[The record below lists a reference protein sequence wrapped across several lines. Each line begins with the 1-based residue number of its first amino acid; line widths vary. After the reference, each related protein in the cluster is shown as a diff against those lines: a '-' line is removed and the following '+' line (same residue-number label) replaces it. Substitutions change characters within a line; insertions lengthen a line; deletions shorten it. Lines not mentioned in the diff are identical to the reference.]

1 MKGLK
6 NMKRI
11 LPIVMQ
17 ACMAVC
23 CLTACIA
30 ENDMPGGTGLTDGNR
45 ILVDLSS
52 GSLPLTRAT
61 SLEATGVEIAL
72 DHVDVLI
79 FDTDEKMVRHERVQ
93 AGSTAKESILKLSA
107 RREEFAPGTEY
118 WVYLV
123 ANSTKA
129 ETEFENL
136 ADLNALKAL
145 TETTRNIHVTGLPGT
160 DVSNAPQTFLM
171 DGIAY
176 PASEQS
182 EPQTAAPVVLNDASQ
197 EDTELKVT
205 LRRAA
210 AKMVVVIN
218 KGTNVEF
225 DDSDQASG
233 AGYYLMNMPYT
244 TSLIAGVDAE
254 AALRTPAKNSAS
266 YFSWAP
272 DVITVTA
279 YAYAHQWADGSLL
292 ETQTRLVVNIPLT
305 YREDPS
311 DPNDAGTF
319 YENSFYQIPVS
330 EQKVL
335 ERNHC
340 YTVTVTVNT
349 VGGSDPSQPVE
360 LNDISYSVEPWEE
373 RTINIGGEDDR
384 PAYLTLNEYEF
395 EMRNISEDHT
405 TLQFVSSSEVAVEI
419 TGVYYYD
426 KFGQKQNLSPQQQAD
441 VHISAEPDPGLTGKI
456 DIKSDVP
463 TNNTIRYIELKVT
476 NSDDATPHTVTIAQ
490 YPLEYI
496 TNTQSWYSYRDD
508 FKNNNVNPTT
518 YEYAGDRITKVI
530 LDTDESVHSVE
541 NWNYEYEYVAGTEN
555 KLTFFRS
562 RVAEPDE
569 QDSGHSNI
577 YPYHYTSNGNTP
589 QKGTASSTT
598 NARIYHINI
607 KASSSEYTL
616 GVPRQ
621 IPDENYPEYMVTDSG
636 SDNAK
641 LVSPSFMIASDLG
654 GLYVGDYF
662 LLADDE
668 KSFRIAREHC
678 ARYVEVYKKDN
689 GEKVVYDDWRL
700 PTEAE
705 LNIIIGFQGKEN
717 ESADAIDYLLNAP
730 YYFTAS
736 GRVNNPNFSLQ
747 NNRTG
752 IRCIRDAY
760 DDKTTNN

>member
-1 MKGLK
+1 
-6 NMKRI
+6 MKRI

-30 ENDMPGGTGLTDGNR
+30 ENDMPGDTGLTDGNR

-61 SLEATGVEIAL
+61 SLEATGAEIAL

-79 FDTDEKMVRHERVQ
+79 FDTNQQKVRHERVQ

-107 RREEFAPGTEY
+107 RREDFTPGAKY

-123 ANSTKA
+123 ANSTLA

-145 TETTRNIHVTGLPGT
+145 TETTRNIHVTGLTGT
-160 DVSNAPQTFLM
+160 GANAPQTFLM

-176 PASEQS
+176 PASERA
-182 EPQTAAPVVLNDASQ
+182 EPQTAEPVVLNDADSQ

-218 KGTNVEF
+218 KGTNVTF
-225 DDSDQASG
+225 DNSEQASG

-266 YFSWAP
+266 YFNWTP

-305 YREDPS
+305 YRENPS
-311 DPNDAGTF
+311 DPDDEGTF

-340 YTVTVTVNT
+340 YTVTVSVNT
-349 VGGSDPSQPVE
+349 VGGSDPSEPVE
-360 LNDISYSVEPWEE
+360 LNDISYSVEEWIDQ
-373 RTINIGGEDDR
+373 TINIGGEDDR
-384 PAYLTLNEYEF
+384 PAYLTLNEYEM
-395 EMRNISEDHT
+395 EMHNMEDDNT
-405 TLQFVSSSEVAVEI
+405 TLHFVSSSEVTAEI
-419 TGVYYYD
+419 TKVYYID
-426 KFGQKQNLSPQQQAD
+426 KFGQEQELEN
-441 VHISAEPDPGLTGKI
+441 ISGDEWGVNTGSDRNPNWTNRCTIRITPDEGINGKI
-456 DIKSDVP
+456 DVFGDVP
-463 TNNTIRYIELKVT
+463 ENNAVRYIEFTVT
-476 NSDDATPHTVTIAQ
+476 NETGQSQSVTVAQ

-496 TNTQSWYSYRDD
+496 TNIQGWYSYRDD
-508 FKNNNVNPTT
+508 FGGTT
-518 YEYAGDRITKVI
+518 FENKGDRT
-530 LDTDESVHSVE
+530 
-541 NWNYEYEYVAGTEN
+541 TEN
-555 KLTFFRS
+555 NYFKS
-562 RVAEPDE
+562 KVAEE
-569 QDSGHSNI
+569 ITSGNNRGKSNI
-577 YPYHYTSNGNTP
+577 YKYTWRSNSQTVTAHGEEIYTGNSA
-589 QKGTASSTT
+589 G
-598 NARIYHINI
+598 NARMYHVVISATS
-607 KASSSEYTL
+607 KEYTL
-616 GVPRQ
+616 GIPRLDAQ
-621 IPDENYPEYMVTDSG
+621 GYTESSAAN
-636 SDNAK
+636 NK
-641 LVSPSFMIASDLG
+641 LVSPSFMLASQLG
-654 GLYVGDYF
+654 ALTGTFSQIGP
-662 LLADDE
+662 
-668 KSFRIAREHC
+668 ARTHC
-678 ARYVEVYKKDN
+678 QQYVEVYKDKDGN
-689 GEKVVYDDWRL
+689 KVILDDWRL
-700 PTEAE
+700 PTRAE
-705 LNIIIGFQGKEN
+705 LEIIIKYQYSSDAMDEVIRRRGYWCADGEQVTNSQGQ
-717 ESADAIDYLLNAP
+717 SGTGYL
-730 YYFTAS
+730 
-736 GRVNNPNFSLQ
+736 
-747 NNRTG
+747 
-752 IRCIRDAY
+752 RCIRDAY

>member
-107 RREEFAPGTEY
+107 RREDFTPDAKY

-123 ANSTKA
+123 ANSTLA

-176 PASEQS
+176 PASAQT
-182 EPQTAAPVVLNDASQ
+182 EPQTAAPVVLNDALQ

-218 KGTNVEF
+218 KGTNVTF
-225 DDSDQASG
+225 DNSEQASG

-266 YFSWAP
+266 YFNWTP

-305 YREDPS
+305 YYEDPN
-311 DPNDAGTF
+311 DPDDAGTF

-349 VGGSDPSQPVE
+349 VGGSDPSEPVE
-360 LNDISYSVEPWEE
+360 LNNISYSVEPWAD
-373 RTINIGGEDDR
+373 RNINIGGEDDR
-384 PAYLTLNEYEF
+384 PAYLTLNEYEM
-395 EMRNISEDHT
+395 EMHNMEDDNT
-405 TLQFVSSSEVAVEI
+405 TLHFVSSSEVTAEI
-419 TGVYYYD
+419 TKVYYID
-426 KFGQKQNLSPQQQAD
+426 KFGQEQELELNPENNMWGVKTTSGGFRPTTTWSNECTLR
-441 VHISAEPDPGLTGKI
+441 ITPDDNITGKI
-456 DIKSDVP
+456 DVFGTVP
-463 TNNTIRYIELKVT
+463 ENNAVRYIEFTVT
-476 NSDDATPHTVTIAQ
+476 NKDGVDREVTVAQ

-496 TNTQSWYSYRDD
+496 TNVVGWYSTRSD
-508 FKNNNVNPTT
+508 FGGTSYENRGTNGYISASSYNTRIGEWEYSTRRSGFFSAKYATEPGNNGSSTLYYYNWGNNGTNNRVQNGDNV
-518 YEYAGDRITKVI
+518 G
-530 LDTDESVHSVE
+530 L
-541 NWNYEYEYVAGTEN
+541 
-555 KLTFFRS
+555 
-562 RVAEPDE
+562 
-569 QDSGHSNI
+569 SNARM
-577 YPYHYTSNGNTP
+577 YHV
-589 QKGTASSTT
+589 QITASSGT
-598 NARIYHINI
+598 
-607 KASSSEYTL
+607 YTL
-616 GVPRQ
+616 GKPR
-621 IPDENYPEYMVTDSG
+621 ITTEGITDPG

-641 LVSPSFMIASDLG
+641 LVSPSFMIASQLG
-654 GLYVGDYF
+654 AVSQNYLDSDY
-662 LLADDE
+662 DDGI
-668 KSFRIAREHC
+668 SMAASHC
-678 ARYVEVYKKDN
+678 KEYVEVARD
-689 GEKVVYDDWRL
+689 GTVYDDWRL
-700 PTEAE
+700 PTKAE
-705 LNIIIGFQGKEN
+705 IEIIAKFQRVEG
-717 ESADAIDYLLNAP
+717 SAVDVVLTGRT
-730 YYFTAS
+730 YYSAS
-736 GRVNNPNFSLQ
+736 EIVNLGQGSGGP
-747 NNRTG
+747 G

>member
-1 MKGLK
+1 
-6 NMKRI
+6 MKRI

-93 AGSTAKESILKLSA
+93 AGSTAQESILKLSA

-182 EPQTAAPVVLNDASQ
+182 EPQTAAPVVLNDADSQ

-218 KGTNVEF
+218 KGDNVTF
-225 DDSDQASG
+225 DNSEQASG

-244 TSLIAGVDAE
+244 TSLIAGVDGE
-254 AALRTPAKNSAS
+254 AALRTPDKNSAS
-266 YFSWAP
+266 YFNWTP
-272 DVITVTA
+272 GIITVTA

-305 YREDPS
+305 YYTDPDDTS
-311 DPNDAGTF
+311 TGEFHA
-319 YENSFYQIPVS
+319 NSFYQIPVS

-349 VGGSDPSQPVE
+349 VGGSDPSQPVN
-360 LNDISYSVEPWEE
+360 LNDIDYSVEDWVD
-373 RTINIGGEDDR
+373 RNINIGGESDR

-395 EMRNISEDHT
+395 EMHNMDDDNT
-405 TLQFVSSSEVAVEI
+405 TLHFVSSSEVTATI
-419 TGVYYYD
+419 DRVYYID
-426 KFGQKQNLSPQQQAD
+426 KFGVEQELEE
-441 VHISAEPDPGLTGKI
+441 ISGDEWGVNTGTTDRPNWSNRCTLRITPDENITGKI
-456 DIKSDVP
+456 DVFGDIP
-463 TNNTIRYIELKVT
+463 ENNAVRYIEFTVMNKDGVKRPVT
-476 NSDDATPHTVTIAQ
+476 VAQ

-496 TNTQSWYSYRDD
+496 THVVGWYSYRSD
-508 FKNNNVNPTT
+508 FGGTNYENRGTNRYVSAASYNANTGHWTYSTNANSGHIFRSKYATKNNYNNGYTLRFYTWNTYANNPTS
-518 YEYAGDRITKVI
+518 GDPSSG
-530 LDTDESVHSVE
+530 LD
-541 NWNYEYEYVAGTEN
+541 NA
-555 KLTFFRS
+555 RM
-562 RVAEPDE
+562 
-569 QDSGHSNI
+569 
-577 YPYHYTSNGNTP
+577 YHV
-589 QKGTASSTT
+589 QITASSG
-598 NARIYHINI
+598 
-607 KASSSEYTL
+607 EYTL
-616 GVPRQ
+616 GKPR
-621 IPDENYPEYMVTDSG
+621 ITDG
-636 SDNAK
+636 KTDPGDDNAQ
-641 LVSPSFMIASDLG
+641 LVSPSFMIASQLG
-654 GLYVGDYF
+654 AVYSGGFTSV
-662 LLADDE
+662 AMAA
-668 KSFRIAREHC
+668 SHC
-678 ARYVEVYKKDN
+678 EQYVETYKDES
-689 GEKVVYDDWRL
+689 GSTVHLDDWRL
-700 PTEAE
+700 PTQAE
-705 LNIIIGFQGKEN
+705 VNIIMKF
-717 ESADAIDYLLNAP
+717 
-730 YYFTAS
+730 
-736 GRVNNPNFSLQ
+736 Q
-747 NNRTG
+747 NNSDAMDEVLTG
-752 IRCIRDAY
+752 EYYWAANGVIETESGDLTTRNSASLRCIRDAY

>member
-61 SLEATGVEIAL
+61 SLEAAGAEIAL

-107 RREEFAPGTEY
+107 RREDFAPGTKY

-129 ETEFENL
+129 ETEFEKLTNL
-136 ADLNALKAL
+136 TDLKAL

-176 PASEQS
+176 PASEQA
-182 EPQTAAPVVLNDASQ
+182 EPQTAEPVVLNDADSQ

-218 KGTNVEF
+218 KGDNVTF
-225 DDSDQASG
+225 DDSEQASG

-244 TSLIAGVDAE
+244 TSLIAGVNAD

-266 YFSWAP
+266 YFNWTP
-272 DVITVTA
+272 EVITVTA

-292 ETQTRLVVNIPLT
+292 EKQTRLVVNIPLT
-305 YREDPS
+305 YRENPS
-311 DPNDAGTF
+311 DPDDEGTF
-319 YENSFYQIPVS
+319 YENNFYQIPVS

-340 YTVTVTVNT
+340 YTVTVSVNT
-349 VGGSDPSQPVE
+349 VGGSDPSEPVE
-360 LNDISYSVEPWEE
+360 LNDISYSVEEWIDQI
-373 RTINIGGEDDR
+373 INIGGEDDR
-384 PAYLTLNEYEF
+384 PAYLTLNEYEM
-395 EMRNISEDHT
+395 EMHNMEDDNT
-405 TLQFVSSSEVAVEI
+405 TLHFVSSSEVTAEI
-419 TGVYYYD
+419 TKVYYID
-426 KFGQKQNLSPQQQAD
+426 KFGQEQELELNPENNMWGVKTTSGGFRPTTTWSNECT
-441 VHISAEPDPGLTGKI
+441 IRITPDDNITGKI
-456 DIKSDVP
+456 DVFGDIP
-463 TNNTIRYIELKVT
+463 ENNAVRYIEFTVT
-476 NSDDATPHTVTIAQ
+476 NKDGVSREVTVAQ

-496 TNTQSWYSYRDD
+496 TNVVGWYSTRSD
-508 FKNNNVNPTT
+508 FGGTT
-518 YEYAGDRITKVI
+518 YESPGNNRYVSAESYNNRYGNWDYDTSAGGFFSAKYVDRNSNGTSTIYYYKW
-530 LDTDESVHSVE
+530 SYNYYNGYYVE
-541 NWNYEYEYVAGTEN
+541 NDGSTTNSN
-555 KLTFFRS
+555 S
-562 RVAEPDE
+562 RM
-569 QDSGHSNI
+569 
-577 YPYHYTSNGNTP
+577 YHV
-589 QKGTASSTT
+589 QITASSGT
-598 NARIYHINI
+598 
-607 KASSSEYTL
+607 YTL
-616 GVPRQ
+616 GKPR
-621 IPDENYPEYMVTDSG
+621 ITTEGITDPG

-641 LVSPSFMIASDLG
+641 LVSPSFMIASQLG
-654 GLYVGDYF
+654 AVVAGNLSSTYENGIDM
-662 LLADDE
+662 AA
-668 KSFRIAREHC
+668 SHC
-678 ARYVEVYKKDN
+678 KEYVEVAKD
-689 GEKVVYDDWRL
+689 GTVYDDWRL
-700 PTEAE
+700 PTKAE
-705 LNIIIGFQGKEN
+705 VEIIAKFQRVEG
-717 ESADAIDYLLNAP
+717 SAVDVVLGGHN
-730 YYFTAS
+730 YYSAS
-736 GRVNNPNFSLQ
+736 EIVNLGQGNDGTFL
-747 NNRTG
+747 
-752 IRCIRDAY
+752 RCIRDAY